1 MKYWAKNAFRWWRV
15 IASICLTAVPAI
27 AFSQGR
33 PNIVWFSGSHGN
45 SVNSLAHSP
54 DGQLLISGSS
64 DRTIKLWRRD
74 GTFIKTLSVPYDPN
88 GQLNDVRSVT
98 ISPGGKLLAVGP
110 PLASQDRHP
119 HAPHSS
125 CSAENPSN
133 SADRFPVYFF
143 SR

>member
-1 MKYWAKNAFRWWRV
+1 MLMKYWAKNAFRWWRV

-88 GQLNDVRSVT
+88 GQLNDVRSVA
-98 ISPGGKLLAVGP
+98 ISPGGKLLAKVLLSIRMACDVHERMIP
-110 PLASQDRHP
+110 KRV
-119 HAPHSS
+119 
-125 CSAENPSN
+125 SN
-133 SADRFPVYFF
+133 CQ
-143 SR
+143 